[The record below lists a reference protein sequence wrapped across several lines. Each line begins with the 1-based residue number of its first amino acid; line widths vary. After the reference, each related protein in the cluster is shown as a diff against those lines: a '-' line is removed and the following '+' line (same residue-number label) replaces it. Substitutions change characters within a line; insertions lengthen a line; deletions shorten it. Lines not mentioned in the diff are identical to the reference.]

1 MSTDPALTPVRAEP
15 VEAFRQAQDAR
26 ALRQAQGER
35 KQLGLTLVE
44 LLVAIIVIGV
54 GLAGV
59 LLAFNTVT
67 RGSAD
72 PLVAQQ
78 MLAIAE
84 EMLEEIQLKPYTVAT
99 NTAPAACARNTYNDV
114 ADYNAYATSGQIC
127 TIDGTAIPSLAGYSV
142 SVQVQTAT
150 LSGVAAARRITV
162 TVTRGADSLVLVGWR
177 TDFAS

>member
-1 MSTDPALTPVRAEP
+1 MSTETIATPR
-15 VEAFRQAQDAR
+15 RQR
-26 ALRQAQGER
+26 GM
-35 KQLGLTLVE
+35 TLIE
-44 LLVAIIVIGV
+44 LMVAIIVIGV

-59 LLAFNTVT
+59 LLAFNVVT

-72 PLVAQQ
+72 PLVNQQ

-84 EMLEEIQLKPYTVAT
+84 EMLEEIQLKPYTAAA

-114 ADYNAYATSGQIC
+114 SDYNGYTSSGQIC

-142 SVQVQTAT
+142 SVQVQTTA
-150 LSGVAAARRITV
+150 LSGVAAAKRISV
-162 TVTRGADSLVLVGWR
+162 TVTRGSDSLALVGWR